1 MDDLALTGAQR
12 AYLRG
17 LGQRLGDSLTLGR
30 EGITPGVK
38 VELERLL
45 KANELVKLRFA
56 NADRHERAALG
67 EAIEKACSC
76 TCVGAV
82 GHTAL
87 FYRQNPEAAE
97 RRIEFPA
104 C

>member
-1 MDDLALTGAQR
+1 MDDTALTGAQR
-12 AYLRG
+12 AFLRG
-17 LGQRLGDSLTLGR
+17 LGQRLDDSLTLGR
-30 EGITPGVK
+30 DGITPGVK

-56 NADRHERAALG
+56 NADRHERAAFC
-67 EAIEKACSC
+67 EAIEKEFSC
-76 TCVGAV
+76 ACVGAV

-87 FYRQNPEAAE
+87 FYRQNPEPAD

-104 C
+104 R